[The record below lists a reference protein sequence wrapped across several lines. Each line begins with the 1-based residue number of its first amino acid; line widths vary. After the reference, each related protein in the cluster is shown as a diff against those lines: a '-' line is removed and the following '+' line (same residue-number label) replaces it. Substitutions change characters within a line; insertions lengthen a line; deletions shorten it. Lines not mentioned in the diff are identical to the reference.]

1 MVKLAQT
8 IGAVG
13 IAQSV
18 RMPMNMGS
26 HVIEVRQSLYDDK
39 QQKDATRVFPWTD
52 IQYAG
57 AEVAGSNSVIA
68 SCYVPIVA
76 GVALS
81 GEQGLTRPKVLGL
94 AASVA
99 YATGS
104 EVNDEATRRARD
116 VDRGADAVMKDK
128 FNDLKYMQTG
138 FGMSDYIFGISQSR
152 SSNTAKK
159 SRTAFNK
166 ARNELY
172 GKFKTGQSVDGTAPL
187 EVKQFLSED
196 EALDEITAFP
206 ERMIFGFVMGPRDVK
221 LYYTETAVGM
231 MVRRLR
237 RVVEAL
243 GPLKPTYYPI
253 GLGHLEHAGKPWI
266 PSGIRDSSGRTSKG
280 TTPTVRPP
288 AMEWNCG
295 AVQYKAKALK
305 ATGTY
310 YIPWDQTPYSTMRR
324 NFKYNHIMTQVG
336 LELMECMTALGIGMN
351 KDLKEERIAAF
362 KANGTGTQVCA
373 LQMLFAG
380 MFGTTVSHNATS
392 DFTVDEAS
400 VAAGLK
406 DRLGML
412 FNSGHIH
419 MDPGVLTYERIDGDS
434 FLTSSGQ
441 NKGKLTTKV
450 DDLTYK
456 GHPVSAATLYKEF
469 IAKYMTFCV
478 CAQAL
483 ESYFAVPLY
492 ECHWLYVGS
501 PKPEYVTEQL
511 QMNFRSD
518 VYFDGDNSL
527 PFTLIPSRLNPG
539 EVISRIPCYFDTKS
553 AEKSTA
559 KNPLQNVYLGVRD
572 PLPFGTVQEIRYAG
586 DRPLTTIEERDY
598 TFAPLIEA
606 DASVQ
611 TQYRNSRT
619 VNVAVWPRPSVYSPG
634 ATKMGAIYGMLSDN
648 AGVGGHYYYQP
659 LTGTMLNDKVSMDV
673 VYRAMT
679 NDRRDSKVF
688 ADQIFKGQT
697 RDNVKVQGEYWDK
710 HSISEKNNP
719 QMVSGTR
726 KQADTVVVEPEVFPT
741 TVSGRK
747 PDGRD

>member
-26 HVIEVRQSLYDDK
+26 HVIEVRQSLYDDE

-57 AEVAGSNSVIA
+57 AEVAGQNSVIA
-68 SCYVPIVA
+68 SCHVPIVA
-76 GVALS
+76 SVALS
-81 GEQGLTRPKVLGL
+81 GEQGLSKPTVLGIGGSK
-94 AASVA
+94 AWAETEVEVEDEK
-99 YATGS
+99 TGK
-104 EVNDEATRRARD
+104 VKTIT
-116 VDRGADAVMKDK
+116 K
-128 FNDLKYMQTG
+128 FLPVKYMQTG
-138 FGMSDYIFGISQSR
+138 FGMSDYIFGVSQDR
-152 SSNTAKK
+152 SYETLKASSGAW
-159 SRTAFNK
+159 NK
-166 ARNELY
+166 ARSGLY
-172 GKFKTGQSVDGTAPL
+172 GKPRVGQSVDGTAPL
-187 EVKQFLSED
+187 EVKQYLSED
-196 EALDEITAFP
+196 EALDEITAYP

-243 GPLKPTYYPI
+243 GPQKPCYYPL
-253 GLGHLEHAGKPWI
+253 GLGHLDFNGQPWKPEGVKDKSGRKAGKNVATI
-266 PSGIRDSSGRTSKG
+266 
-280 TTPTVRPP
+280 RPP

-336 LELMECMTALGIGMN
+336 LELMECLTALGIGMDA
-351 KDLKEERIAAF
+351 DLKEAKLAAF
-362 KANGTGTQVCA
+362 KANGAGAQVAA
-373 LQMLFAG
+373 LQMLFAS

-419 MDPGVLTYERIDGDS
+419 LDPGVLTYERIDGEG
-434 FLTSSGQ
+434 FILGSGV
-441 NKGKLTTKV
+441 NRGKLQTEVK
-450 DDLTYK
+450 DLTYK
-456 GHPVSAATLYKEF
+456 GRPVSAATLYKEF
-469 IAKYMTFCV
+469 IAKYVTFCV

-539 EVISRIPCYFDTKS
+539 EVISRIPCYMDTTTDSK
-553 AEKSTA
+553 K
-559 KNPLQNVYLGVRD
+559 PRQNVYLGVRD
-572 PLPFGTVQEIRYAG
+572 PLPFGAVQDIRYAG

-598 TFAPLIEA
+598 TFAPIIEA

-634 ATKMGAIYGMLSDN
+634 ATRMGAVYGMMYDN
-648 AGVGGHYYYQP
+648 ASVGGHYYYQP
-659 LTGTMLNDKVSMDV
+659 LTGTMLNDKVSPNTI
-673 VYRAMT
+673 YRAMT
-679 NDRRDSKVF
+679 NDRRESKVL
-688 ADQIFKGQT
+688 ADQLFKGQT
-697 RDNVKVQGEYWDK
+697 RDEIVTQGDYWTK
-710 HSISEKNNP
+710 HSVTERQNP
-719 QMVSGTR
+719 QSVTNDR
-726 KQADTVVVEPEVFPT
+726 DELDTVVVEPAVFPT

-747 PDGRD
+747 GGAS